1 MLLAERELRE
11 AEAEAAESSKPSEKQ
26 NFHVTALS
34 VLAYPE
40 GSSSSRSSSSPVLVT
55 GVSLVRDG
63 KAVPLLIIH
72 NIRRRRVPENP
83 KSESSKL
90 KAVPAHEDS
99 LVDYWDPLTDP
110 LYTLPPYPLP
120 SMPVSSGPTSAPP
133 SNMLDV
139 LSESKGG
146 DAGTAAP
153 LPAVTH
159 FMYGVPLNEFSTSI
173 EGLLPEIQHIVP
185 LDGGRR
191 LAVSIGCAERGVEG
205 VNDSCELPHGGLL
218 LYRVFSYS
226 REVTDVEID
235 YPIRTVR
242 FSSEK
247 DAIVCMC
254 ILEDA
259 MLEQRS
265 GSHSYSTDVIATVT
279 RGGEIV
285 LYEIK
290 RLSEVARFSPK
301 EGEEGYTSCTYCAQ
315 SNHLAATTSSGR
327 VVLLHV
333 TKTLPPKEKES
344 EIPRVVDENRESAL
358 FLLQVNHTLALF
370 LLLYHAASN
379 GKLGGAWEG
388 S

>member
-11 AEAEAAESSKPSEKQ
+11 AEAEAMESSKPPEKQ

-34 VLAYPE
+34 VVAYPE
-40 GSSSSRSSSSPVLVT
+40 SLSSNRSSPSPVLVT
-55 GVSLVRDG
+55 GVTLVKDG
-63 KAVPLLIIH
+63 KAVPLLMIH
-72 NIRRRRVPENP
+72 SIRTRRVPEKP

-90 KAVPAHEDS
+90 KPVPAHEDS
-99 LVDYWDPLTDP
+99 LMDYWMDPMADPLCAF
-110 LYTLPPYPLP
+110 PPYPLP
-120 SMPVSSGPTSAPP
+120 SMAVSSGPSSAPP

-146 DAGTAAP
+146 DAVTP
-153 LPAVTH
+153 LPAVAH
-159 FMYGVPLNEFSTSI
+159 FMYGVPLSEFSTSSD
-173 EGLLPEIQHIVP
+173 GLLPEIQHIVP

-191 LAVSIGCAERGVEG
+191 LAVSIGCAGRGVET
-205 VNDSCELPHGGLL
+205 VNPSCEFPHGGLL

-226 REVTDVEID
+226 REVTDIEID

-247 DAIVCMC
+247 DVIVSMC

-259 MLEQRS
+259 MLEQGS
-265 GSHSYSTDVIATVT
+265 GSYSYNTDVIATIT

-290 RLSEVARFSPK
+290 RLSEVVRYSPK

-315 SNHLAATTSSGR
+315 SNHLAATTSDGR
-327 VVLLHV
+327 VVLLHA
-333 TKTLPPKEKES
+333 TKTPTPKEES
-344 EIPRVVDENRESAL
+344 KTPQVEDENRESAWL
-358 FLLQVNHTLALF
+358 PSFVLQVNHTLASF
-370 LLLYHAASN
+370 P
-379 GKLGGAWEG
+379 G
-388 S
+388 SHPTKSGRGLE

>member
-55 GVSLVRDG
+55 GVALVRDG

-90 KAVPAHEDS
+90 KAVPPHEDT

-110 LYTLPPYPLP
+110 LYTFPPYPLP
-120 SMPVSSGPTSAPP
+120 SMPVPSGPTSAPP

-146 DAGTAAP
+146 DAATAAP

-159 FMYGVPLNEFSTSI
+159 FMYGIPLNEFSTSI

-191 LAVSIGCAERGVEG
+191 LAVSIGCAGRGVEA

-247 DAIVCMC
+247 DVIVSMC

-265 GSHSYSTDVIATVT
+265 SSHSYNTDVIATVT

-301 EGEEGYTSCTYCAQ
+301 EGEERYTRCTYCAQ
-315 SNHLAATTSSGR
+315 SNHLAATTSNGR
-327 VVLLHV
+327 VVILHV
-333 TKTLPPKEKES
+333 MKTLPPKEKES
-344 EIPRVVDENRESAL
+344 ETPRVADENRESAL
-358 FLLQVNHTLALF
+358 FNAK
-370 LLLYHAASN
+370 S
-379 GKLGGAWEG
+379 
-388 S
+388 